1 MKIVF
6 NLFLFLFFFSAQAQE
21 LLKTIPGKMG
31 TSTIEG
37 DGRVWTYKINESNFL
52 VLSKLKGG
60 ITGSSNFQF
69 TKYNVDL
76 EEMYNTSI
84 LLNEFEEVCFL
95 TCKNNQVQVWINEH
109 EEFKHQ
115 AILKVKLY
123 QLEDG
128 KFIEEKKC
136 MEHQVQSY
144 LNDISNGKVVEHFQ
158 DMVNNSQS
166 RSFVTPFE
174 YQYYFSFSPD
184 SSKILTYIYDFHEKP
199 LKAHIKILNA
209 ETFDVQHE
217 GVIPIDNKFVNY
229 GLYINNKSE
238 VYILNVNESSRVALV
253 KYNVES
259 KENIFMDISSSLL
272 KRYDFHVQI
281 FNDDQVY
288 VFNLAA
294 SNEALKGLMIT
305 KFDFKEQVIARIN
318 DYAISSE
325 MQQSF
330 ELLLKHSD
338 YAVMK
343 EDWRHYY
350 ISSVYLNE
358 YEKVIMVLEKK
369 YIESPVFQYA
379 TLSTMHPDHCFEK
392 IGRVFTGPLLMFSFN
407 AQDEIMWETI
417 LLKYQS
423 NDISQG
429 NISIGYNSY
438 LTEEGQLKIVYP
450 YAASANGISSKI
462 NYSVYDVLNG
472 SRLKSLELK
481 NEEQLTLMT
490 PWSLWTNENV
500 YLYARKGVLG
510 KKNYVLKYRF

>member
-6 NLFLFLFFFSAQAQE
+6 NLFLLLFFFSAQAQE

-31 TSTIEG
+31 TSNIEG
-37 DGRVWTYKINESNFL
+37 DGRLWTCKINESDFL

-60 ITGSSNFQF
+60 LTGSSSFQL
-69 TKYNVDL
+69 TKYKLDL
-76 EEMYNTSI
+76 DEVYSTSI
-84 LLNEFEEVCFL
+84 LLNEFEEICFI
-95 TCKNNQVQVWINEH
+95 TCKNNQVQVWVNEH
-109 EEFKHQ
+109 EELKHQ

-123 QLEDG
+123 QLENG
-128 KFIEEKKC
+128 EFLEEKKC
-136 MEHQVQSY
+136 MEHQVQTF
-144 LNDISNGKVVEHFQ
+144 LNDVSNGKAAEHFQ

-166 RSFVTPFE
+166 RGYVTPFE

-184 SSKILTYIYDFHEKP
+184 SSKLLTYIYDFHEKP
-199 LKAHIKILNA
+199 LKTKIKILNT
-209 ETFDVQHE
+209 ETFEVLQE
-217 GVIPIDNKFVNY
+217 GSIPIDNKFVNY
-229 GLYINNKSE
+229 GLYLNNKSE

-253 KYNVES
+253 KFNVET
-259 KENIFMDISSSLL
+259 KENVFMDISSSLL

-318 DYAISSE
+318 DYALSSE
-325 MQQSF
+325 MQQNF

-369 YIESPVFQYA
+369 YIESPVFQYP

-392 IGRVFTGPLLMFSFN
+392 IGRVFSGPLLMFSFN
-407 AQDEIMWETI
+407 ALDEIMWETI

-423 NDISQG
+423 NDITQG
-429 NISIGYNSY
+429 NISIGYHAH

-450 YAASANGISSKI
+450 YAVSASGISTKI

-472 SRLKSLELK
+472 SRLKSLELT

-490 PWSLWTNENV
+490 PWTSWTNDAL
-500 YLYARKGVLG
+500 YLYARKGILG
-510 KKNYVLKYRF
+510 KKNYLLKYRF